1 MRPSTLPSGAV
12 LQTGMRP
19 KTVTP
24 PNPMGLLMRGVV
36 VATYVTDDPQ
46 NPYNTAK
53 TTPYAVYCDV
63 LTYGPAAG
71 GTPTL
76 VTKAIV
82 SQERAGIQDGSI
94 WRPRA
99 ATLDVSGQPLSL
111 AHSNLMDLDGDHVL
125 LGFIDGTY
133 QTPVILRSLPHPQ
146 ADVGQ
151 SQAEPSHGQPMR
163 LKQVDGAPDLDKH
176 LGVVHGVDARANF
189 VVRTLYAND
198 GSLTAKGA
206 QPAPAQSP
214 EMGNVV
220 LQMHA
225 QAQRLSQWLDMGTPA
240 SPAEVLREVLSLSQ
254 YHLQFAQQAA
264 HWSVSDR
271 TGNTLEAKGGGA
283 QATVQVGDGARHV
296 AIVEEL
302 QTMYAQL
309 KVTFDAHVH
318 SSALGPSLSASLSG
332 FVAPA
337 WDNNIASS
345 HVSIPSEK

>member
-1 MRPSTLPSGAV
+1 
-12 LQTGMRP
+12 MRP

-163 LKQVDGAPDLDKH
+163 LRQVDGAPDLGKH
-176 LGVVHGVDARANF
+176 LGVVHGVDAQANF

-240 SPAEVLREVLSLSQ
+240 SPAEVLRELLSLSQ
-254 YHLQFAQQAA
+254 YQLQFARQSA
-264 HWSVSDR
+264 HWAVGDAG
-271 TGNTLEAKGGGA
+271 GNTLEAQGSE
-283 QATVQVGDGARHV
+283 QAATLKVGSGARHV
-296 AIVEEL
+296 ALAEEL
-302 QTMYAQL
+302 RSLYAQL
-309 KVTFDAHVH
+309 KTILDSHTH
-318 SSALGPSLSASLSG
+318 GSSLGPTISAAASG

-337 WDNNIASS
+337 WDSRIVST
-345 HVSIPSEK
+345 HVSVPSEAT